1 MLLRRTTAEFD
12 FNSIPDLAVELDARD
27 VSAGGFTSINSR
39 VNGYTFTGT
48 ATRDTAI
55 NGMPTVS
62 FNGSS
67 DILTSTA
74 NISQINGATAIT
86 IIGAYQDLSATSLR
100 YYISNGPGTSVGQFV
115 LYWNAGVFPNFANGH
130 VGYSQFYLS
139 KPAAIDTAVW
149 TTKTDF
155 TLSTGAANF
164 FRKNGV
170 DQVAGV
176 FNDANNVAGVFGNF
190 PVSIGAM
197 IGGPYWS
204 SLSFT
209 KICIY
214 ARALTGTEITNAEN
228 ATALLSNI
236 TF

>member
-1 MLLRRTTAEFD
+1 MLLRRTATEFD

-39 VNGYTFTGT
+39 VNGYVFTGT
-48 ATRDTAI
+48 ATRNTAF
-55 NGMPTVS
+55 NGMPTIS
-62 FNGSS
+62 FNASS
-67 DILTSTA
+67 DIITSTA
-74 NISQINGATAIT
+74 NISQINGATAVT
-86 IIGAYQDLSATSLR
+86 IIGAYQDLTATSLR
-100 YYISNGPGTSVGQFV
+100 YYISNGTGASAGQFI
-115 LYWNAGVFPNFANGH
+115 LYWNAGVFPNWALGN
-130 VGYSQFYLS
+130 VGLSQYYLS
-139 KPAAIDTAVW
+139 QPTAIDTAVW

-155 TLSTGAANF
+155 TLNSNEANF

-170 DQVAGV
+170 DQVAGN
-176 FNDANNVAGVFGNF
+176 FNNSNNTGAFGNF